1 MGHTGHEAQRQ
12 PSTRPSSWGALCLTL
27 AISILAP
34 RVAQADVEIGKSQGW
49 TISTDGRIN
58 GFLSY
63 TTGEGVPVRPND
75 PNQVVNIA
83 GTALEDFTD
92 NKNNVET
99 LRIRSGFVGSIL
111 GFKLQKPFNEMLT
124 LTGRFQLWSV
134 IESNRQASERN
145 YPDMR
150 EVYLR
155 ADGPWGGALIGRSVG
170 LFNRGAIEIN
180 FMYGHNYGL
189 GHPCDTKGKGPTCGH
204 VGYGVFFPSFNAGI
218 VYNTP
223 SLAGLK
229 WTAGVYDPS
238 TLALPGYVRTPLPRF
253 ETELGYDLGEKGPD
267 GEAPPFAM
275 HLFGNAL
282 WQRLVQAGDPSAPVT
297 TRSEDAYGVGVGGRF
312 EVMGAFKLGAS
323 FHTGKGIGMAVPLE
337 NSPTAANTVGD
348 LRKSSGYYVQGMY
361 SFPSKTDLALGY
373 GVSMVEELASDTTI
387 SLIEH
392 QRGISAGLFQ
402 HINDSFVIGFDW
414 FRADYLWHE
423 GETQVANTF
432 NLGATLHW

>member
-1 MGHTGHEAQRQ
+1 MGHTGNEASRQRTFRA
-12 PSTRPSSWGALCLTL
+12 PSWVHCLAVLLAVCPRPAH
-27 AISILAP
+27 
-34 RVAQADVEIGKSQGW
+34 ADVELGQNQGW
-49 TISTDGRIN
+49 TVTTDGRIN

-63 TTGEGVPVRPND
+63 TTGEGVPVEPND

-83 GTALEDFTD
+83 GTSLEDFTD
-92 NKNNVET
+92 NRNNIET

-111 GFKLQKPFNEMLT
+111 GFKLTKPFSEALT

-155 ADGPWGGALIGRSVG
+155 ADGYWGGVLIGRSVG

-180 FMYGHNYGL
+180 FMYGHNHGL

-204 VGYGVFFPSFNAGI
+204 VGYGVFFPSFNAGL
-218 VYNTP
+218 VYDTP
-223 SLAGLK
+223 DLAGLK
-229 WTAGVYDPS
+229 LTAGIYDPS
-238 TLALPGYVRTPLPRF
+238 TLALPGYVRTPLPRV
-253 ETELGYDLGEKGPD
+253 ESELTYDIGTEGAGGEP
-267 GEAPPFAM
+267 PPFAM
-275 HLFGNAL
+275 HLFVNGL

-297 TRSEDAYGVGVGGRF
+297 IRSEDAWGVGLGARV
-312 EVMGAFKLGAS
+312 EVLGALKLGGS
-323 FHTGKGIGMAVPLE
+323 YHTGKGIGLAVPLE
-337 NSPTAANTVGD
+337 NSPTASNTEGD
-348 LRKSSGYYVQGMY
+348 LRDTDGYYVQAMY
-361 SFPSKTDLALGY
+361 GFPTATVLAVGY
-373 GVSMVEELASDTTI
+373 GVSRVEELSTDTTI

-392 QRGISAGLFQ
+392 QRGVSAGIYQ
-402 HINDSFVIGFDW
+402 HVNEAFVLGFDW

-423 GETQVANTF
+423 GESQVASTF

>member
-1 MGHTGHEAQRQ
+1 MGHTGQEATRQRN
-12 PSTRPSSWGALCLTL
+12 TGLSSWCVCLTFLLL
-27 AISILAP
+27 ALAP
-34 RVAQADVEIGKSQGW
+34 RSARADIEIAKSQGW
-49 TISTDGRIN
+49 TFSTDGRIN

-63 TTGEGVPVRPND
+63 TTGEGVPTENRD
-75 PNQVVNIA
+75 PMQPVNIA
-83 GTALEDFTD
+83 GTSLEDFTD
-92 NKNNVET
+92 NQNNVET
-99 LRIRSGFVGSIL
+99 LRIRTGFVGSIL
-111 GFKLQKPFNEMLT
+111 GFKLSKPFNENLT

-189 GHPCDTKGKGPTCGH
+189 GHPCDTRGKGPTCGH

-238 TLALPGYVRTPLPRF
+238 TLALPGYVRTPLPRV
-253 ETELGYDLGEKGPD
+253 ESELGYDFGEAAAD
-267 GEAPPFAM
+267 GTAPPFAL
-275 HLFGNAL
+275 HLFVNGL
-282 WQRLVQAGDPSAPVT
+282 WQRLVQAGDPSAPT
-297 TRSEDAYGVGVGGRF
+297 TIRSEDAYGVGMGGRI
-312 EVMGAFKLGAS
+312 EVMGALKLGAS
-323 FHTGKGIGMAVPLE
+323 YHTGKGIGLAVPLE
-337 NSPTAANTVGD
+337 NSPTASNTEGD
-348 LRKSSGYYVQGMY
+348 LRKTDGMYFQGMY
-361 SFPSKTDLALGY
+361 SFPTKTDLAVGY
-373 GVSMVEELASDTTI
+373 GVSRVEELSTDTTI
-387 SLIEH
+387 SLIKH

-402 HINDSFVIGFDW
+402 HINDNFVLGFDW

-423 GETQVANTF
+423 GETQAVNTF